1 MKTLNNT
8 VKFVKRAAGR
18 PTPDV
23 FELNSEALPELK
35 QDQFLLRNNYLS
47 MDPALVGRMR
57 DENNYAEQVN
67 IGDTMHAYGIGQVI
81 KSNNNN
87 VKVGELRFGR
97 VDMQEFT
104 IADNHQNFKAINLG
118 LAQASWYLS
127 AVGITGATAYFALLD
142 IGQPKKGETVLISS
156 GASSVGRVAAQIA
169 KIIGCKVVGIVS
181 TEKKAQELMRS
192 VDYDHVVTYRG
203 KTTEQLSNELS
214 VACPTGVDVYFDNTS
229 GDISEAVME
238 YYNDYARIVVVGRVA
253 ISHLADTRQ
262 DVGRRDNNLLL
273 TKRIK
278 KQGFVILDYQDRMK
292 GAFIILADWI
302 KQGKITIKEDIVNG
316 LENAPDAFFRMLNG
330 TSQGKQLVKL
340 AEIDDALDPT
350 PRAIGRMMLANWFP
364 TQKLAKKLTGG
375 I

>member
-1 MKTLNNT
+1 MNTLNNT

-18 PTPDV
+18 PTSDV
-23 FELNSEALPELK
+23 FELSPEALPELK
-35 QDQFLLRNNYLS
+35 PGQFLLRNNYLS

-57 DENNYAEQVN
+57 EENNYAEQVN
-67 IGDTMHAYGIGQVI
+67 IGETMHAYGIGQVT
-81 KSNNNN
+81 KSNNKN

-97 VDMQEFT
+97 VDMQDFT
-104 IADNHQNFKAINLG
+104 IADNHKKFKAINLG

-169 KIIGCKVVGIVS
+169 KLMGCKVVGIVS
-181 TEKKAQELMRS
+181 TEQKAKELKHS

-203 KTTEQLSNELS
+203 KSIDQLSSDVS
-214 VACPTGVDVYFDNTS
+214 VACPSGVDVYFDNTS

-238 YYNDYARIVVVGRVA
+238 NYNDFARIVVVGRVA

-292 GAFIILADWI
+292 GAFIILADWV

-316 LENAPDAFFRMLNG
+316 LENAPDAFFSMLSG
-330 TSQGKQLVKL
+330 TSKGKQLVKL
-340 AEIDDALDPT
+340 AEIDDGLDPT
-350 PRAIGRMMLANWFP
+350 PRAIGRLMLANWFP
-364 TQKLAKKLTGG
+364 TKMLAKKLTCG